1 MKQLFLFAFV
11 SLLFTVSVNAQASDA
26 ALRRTMAA
34 DAADIA
40 ASGSLAK
47 LSAAEHNSRA
57 EIYSTNR
64 LFPQA
69 REHWQAIFDNY
80 PEDPVVPK
88 ALFGTARSFMWEREY
103 LTAVQWFDRLTK
115 DFLGTKEGRE
125 GLAYKGAS
133 YVRAGKNL
141 EAAKTYEQY
150 VAMFPDG
157 EKIDSAHLNIID
169 AYREAG
175 KYDDA
180 NRWVDRTVDKFAG
193 TPTEANAIQSRIR
206 MEIFRKNWPAAVAA
220 SDALLAL
227 GSLRGSMAST
237 DEAKY
242 LKAFALESS
251 GKRSEA
257 MKAYSSIDNASYF
270 GDLADKRLN
279 NDVIKPTVSSS
290 SASLYSTY
298 PVKFRFDLVKQAKK
312 HDIDPRFLLAIMK
325 QESSFRADAKSPAG
339 ARGLLQLVFDTA
351 IKYKDEA
358 GFPDLKPDDLYS
370 SSANIA
376 IGSVYVSK
384 LKDEFDGMYEAIAS
398 SYNAG
403 EDNTSRWLDRTSPK
417 DPGVFASE
425 VGFAETKNYVFKVMN
440 NYRIYRMLYDED
452 LNKR

>member
-1 MKQLFLFAFV
+1 MKQLTFSIIFLISIV
-11 SLLFTVSVNAQASDA
+11 SGINAQASDA

-40 ASGSLAK
+40 ANGSLAK

-57 EIYSTNR
+57 EIYSSNR

-69 REHWQAIFDNY
+69 RGHWQAIFDNY

-88 ALFGTARSFMWEREY
+88 ALFGTARSYMWEREY
-103 LTAVQWFDRLTK
+103 LKAVEWFDRLTK

-150 VAMFPDG
+150 ATMFPDG

-180 NRWVDRTVDKFAG
+180 NRWVDRTIDKFAG

-206 MEIFRKNWPAAVAA
+206 MEIFRKNWPAAVTA
-220 SDALLAL
+220 SDALLAV

-251 GKRSEA
+251 GKRAEA
-257 MKAYSSIDNASYF
+257 MRIYASIDNASYF
-270 GDLADKRLN
+270 GGLADKHTGGN
-279 NDVIKPTVSSS
+279 NVKTTASSG
-290 SASLYSTY
+290 SASLYNSY
-298 PVKFRFDLVKQAKK
+298 PVKFSFDLVKHSKK
-312 HDIDPRFLLAIMK
+312 HKIDPRFLLAIMK
-325 QESSFRADAKSPAG
+325 QESSFRSNAKSPAG

-358 GFPDLKPDDLYS
+358 GYPNLKPDDLYS
-370 SSANIA
+370 SSVNIA

-403 EDNTSRWLDRTSPK
+403 EDNTARWLARTSPK
-417 DPGVFASE
+417 DPGIFASE

-440 NYRIYRMLYDED
+440 NYRMYQMLYDED